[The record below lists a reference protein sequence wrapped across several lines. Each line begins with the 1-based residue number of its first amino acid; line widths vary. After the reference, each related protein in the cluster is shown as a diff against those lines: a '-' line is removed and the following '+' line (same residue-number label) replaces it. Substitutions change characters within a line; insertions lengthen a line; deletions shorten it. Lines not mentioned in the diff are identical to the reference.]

1 MPPKT
6 ERADKKEVEAVVLD
20 FLQWGYADDKR
31 PLNQREPIILTV
43 GTDQFKLLEL
53 IPKRNFAINLH
64 DKVYIGDGERK
75 VVERVKRRIS
85 YNELTN
91 TAKGELE
98 SVISMIIAE
107 SEPRFVKFYNEAV
120 PISLKLH
127 MLNLLPGFGK
137 KTLTDTLAERQKKP
151 FENFEDI
158 RSRVKTLA
166 KPEKFILERIML
178 ELENPDEKYHL
189 FTSK

>member
-85 YNELTN
+85 YDELTN

-98 SVISMIIAE
+98 LVISMIIAE

>member
-31 PLNQREPIILTV
+31 PSNQRGPIILAV

-85 YNELTN
+85 HDELTN

-98 SVISMIIAE
+98 PVISMIIAE

-137 KTLTDTLAERQKKP
+137 KTLTDTLTERQKKP
-151 FENFEDI
+151 FESFEDI

>member
-6 ERADKKEVEAVVLD
+6 ERTDKKEVEAIVLGY
-20 FLQWGYADDKR
+20 LRWGYAGDKR
-31 PLNQREPIILTV
+31 PLNQREPIILAV

-53 IPKRNFAINLH
+53 IAKKDKAINLH
-64 DKVYIGDGERK
+64 DTVYIGDGERK
-75 VVERVKRRIS
+75 VVERVKRRVS
-85 YNELTN
+85 FAELTP

-98 SVISMIIAE
+98 PAVAEIIAA
-107 SEPRFVKFYNEAV
+107 SEERFVEFYNTAV
-120 PISLKLH
+120 PVSLKMH

-137 KTLTDTLAERQKKP
+137 KTLTDTLTEREKKP
-151 FENFEDI
+151 FESFADI
-158 RSRVKTLA
+158 KARVKTLQ

-178 ELENPDEKYHL
+178 ELENPEEKYHL

>member
-1 MPPKT
+1 MSPKT
-6 ERADKKEVEAVVLD
+6 EKTDKKEIEAIILD
-20 FLQWGYADDKR
+20 FLQWGYAEDKR
-31 PLNQREPIILTV
+31 PLNQREPIILAIGV
-43 GTDQFKLLEL
+43 EQFKLLEL
-53 IPKRNFAINLH
+53 IPKRNYSINLH

-75 VVERVKRRIS
+75 VIERVKRRIS
-85 YNELTN
+85 YGELTN
-91 TAKGELE
+91 TAKRELYP
-98 SVISMIIAE
+98 VISEIITENEA
-107 SEPRFVKFYNEAV
+107 RFVKFYNEAV

-137 KTLTDTLAERQKKP
+137 KTLIETLSEREKKP
-151 FENFEDI
+151 FESFEDI

-189 FTSK
+189 FSSK

>member
-6 ERADKKEVEAVVLD
+6 ERSDKKEVEAIVLD

-31 PLNQREPIILTV
+31 PLNQREPIILAI

-53 IPKRNFAINLH
+53 IPKRNLAINLH

-75 VVERVKRRIS
+75 VVERVKRRVS
-85 YNELTN
+85 YAELSN
-91 TAKGELE
+91 TARGELE
-98 SVISMIIAE
+98 PVIAEIIAE
-107 SEPRFVKFYNEAV
+107 SEPRFIKFYNEAV

-137 KTLTDTLAERQKKP
+137 KTLTDTLTERQKKP
-151 FENFEDI
+151 FESFDDI
-158 RSRVKTLA
+158 RSRVKTLQ

>member
-1 MPPKT
+1 MPPKS
-6 ERADKKEVEAVVLD
+6 ERADKKEVEAIVLD
-20 FLQWGYADDKR
+20 FLQLGYADDKR
-31 PLNQREPIILTV
+31 PLNQREPVILAV
-43 GTDQFKLLEL
+43 GTDQFNLMEL
-53 IPKRNFAINLH
+53 IPKRNYAINLH

-85 YNELTN
+85 YDELTN

-98 SVISMIIAE
+98 PVISMIIAE
-107 SEPRFVKFYNEAV
+107 TEPRFVKFYNEAV

-137 KTLTDTLAERQKKP
+137 KTLTDTLTERQKKP
-151 FENFEDI
+151 FESFEDI

>member
-31 PLNQREPIILTV
+31 PLNQRDPVILAV

-53 IPKRNFAINLH
+53 IPKRNLAINLH
-64 DKVYIGDGERK
+64 DKVYIGDGDRK
-75 VVERVKRRIS
+75 VIERVKRRIS
-85 YNELTN
+85 HDELTN
-91 TAKGELE
+91 TARGELE
-98 SVISMIIAE
+98 PAIMMVIAE
-107 SEPRFVKFYNEAV
+107 NEPRFVKFYNEAV

-137 KTLTDTLAERQKKP
+137 KTLTDTLTERQKKP
-151 FENFEDI
+151 FESFDDI
-158 RSRVKTLA
+158 KSRVKTLQ

>member
-31 PLNQREPIILTV
+31 PLNRRDPIILAV

-53 IPKRNFAINLH
+53 IPKRNLAINLH

-75 VVERVKRRIS
+75 IIERVKRRIS
-85 YNELTN
+85 HDELTN
-91 TAKGELE
+91 TARGELE
-98 SVISMIIAE
+98 PAIMMVIAE
-107 SEPRFVKFYNEAV
+107 NEPRFVKFYNEAV

-137 KTLTDTLAERQKKP
+137 KTLTDTLTERQKRP
-151 FENFEDI
+151 FESFDDI
-158 RSRVKTLA
+158 KSRVKTLQ

>member
-6 ERADKKEVEAVVLD
+6 ERSDKKEVEAVVLD

-31 PLNQREPIILTV
+31 PLNQREPIILAI

-53 IPKRNFAINLH
+53 IPKRNYAINLH

-75 VVERVKRRIS
+75 LIERVKRRVS
-85 YNELTN
+85 YAELTN
-91 TAKGELE
+91 TARGELE
-98 SVISMIIAE
+98 PVITAIIPK
-107 SEPRFVKFYNEAV
+107 SEPRFIKFYNEAV

-137 KTLTDTLAERQKKP
+137 KKLTDTLTERQKKP
-151 FENFEDI
+151 FESFEDI
-158 RSRVKTLA
+158 RARVKTLQ